1 MDKLNAISIFCKVVE
16 TQSFTQAAAQQNIS
30 VAMASK
36 LIAQLEEQLKTRLL
50 QRTTRKTVPTET
62 GMLYYQRCQPILA
75 ELEDAEAS
83 ISNFATSL
91 QGNLSISVPRDFGLR
106 FIAPNLS
113 TFIKAHP
120 NLHIEIEFNDRMVD
134 LVAEG
139 VDIALRIGSLQDSSL
154 VAKKIASSTMHF
166 VASPDYLKQHGTPQT
181 PEDLENHDCLLYK
194 TTGNQVYWEFAKENK
209 IQRIKM
215 RSKLISNNGLTL
227 AELAKNGLG
236 IINTP
241 LFFIENELA
250 SGELV
255 EILPE
260 YRQQKLDLHIVYPHR
275 RHLSAKVRA
284 FIDFIVGLHLC
295 RTTL

>member
-120 NLHIEIEFNDRMVD
+120 CISH
-134 LVAEG
+134 
-139 VDIALRIGSLQDSSL
+139 LR
-154 VAKKIASSTMHF
+154 
-166 VASPDYLKQHGTPQT
+166 
-181 PEDLENHDCLLYK
+181 
-194 TTGNQVYWEFAKENK
+194 
-209 IQRIKM
+209 
-215 RSKLISNNGLTL
+215 
-227 AELAKNGLG
+227 
-236 IINTP
+236 
-241 LFFIENELA
+241 
-250 SGELV
+250 
-255 EILPE
+255 
-260 YRQQKLDLHIVYPHR
+260 
-275 RHLSAKVRA
+275 
-284 FIDFIVGLHLC
+284 
-295 RTTL
+295 